1 MMQEGV
7 NRQYRIVGIF
17 FENIVKSKFFDSNNS
32 PLFQKKKDPRK
43 VMLVVKKNHLTDP
56 YNQSIKIYRTTFD
69 KMQQKI
75 SVAGAL
81 TFTDE
86 MKVEQTITHE
96 ELSTPH
102 L

>member
-1 MMQEGV
+1 
-7 NRQYRIVGIF
+7 
-17 FENIVKSKFFDSNNS
+17 
-32 PLFQKKKDPRK
+32 
-43 VMLVVKKNHLTDP
+43 MLVVKKNHLTDP

-102 L
+102 LQCWTNKDFKYLFIQAEPIPPKDEQMIGDQE